1 MSSLSEENYL
11 KIIFHLELQNNAA
24 ALTTDIARIIGLKAA
39 SVSEMLKK
47 LAAKKL
53 ITYQKYQG
61 VKLSATGKKKA
72 LSIVRKHRLWEVF
85 LLQQLGFSWDEVHD
99 IAEQLEHIESEELI
113 DRLDKHLGHPK
124 FDPHGDPI
132 PDKNGKIIHHKS
144 LLLSEGKMGERYIL
158 AGVSDHDKLFLKHLS
173 DLGFKLNDTI
183 VIKSV
188 MEYDRSFVVSV
199 KTKTFA
205 ITHQVARQLKV
216 VKA

>member
-1 MSSLSEENYL
+1 VNSFSEENYL

-47 LAAKKL
+47 LAGKKL

-61 VKLSATGKKKA
+61 VKLTPAGKKKA

-99 IAEQLEHIESEELI
+99 IAEQLEHIESDELI
-113 DRLDKHLGHPK
+113 DRLDKYLGHPK

-132 PDKNGKIIHHKS
+132 PDRNGKIVNHRS
-144 LLLSEGKMGERYIL
+144 LLLSEGKANEKYVL
-158 AGVSDHDKLFLKHLS
+158 AGVSDHNKLFLKHLS
-173 DLGFKLNDTI
+173 ELGFKLNDTI
-183 VIKSV
+183 TVRSI
-188 MEYDRSFVVSV
+188 MDYDRSYHVAVNGRSFV
-199 KTKTFA
+199 
-205 ITHQVARQLKV
+205 ITYQVACQLKV
-216 VKA
+216 VKV